1 MQGFALFGGP
11 ALGGYVGKLG
21 GRRMAAW
28 MAAGLCLLAAVV
40 TLIWQPDET
49 AMLQRRASTAELTDE
64 ELARHQET
72 HREVHAACLRL
83 VLLHD
88 LTPTSMHAR

>member
-1 MQGFALFGGP
+1 MSYGAP
-11 ALGGYVGKLG
+11 AGNHN
-21 GRRMAAW
+21 
-28 MAAGLCLLAAVV
+28 AVKSAEKFFKAY
-40 TLIWQPDET
+40 TWATEDNPEQ
-49 AMLQRRASTAELTDE
+49 ELTDE